1 MYRFSYR
8 NSAVIASRDT
18 MDSAEVGVSR
28 RLGKLDDNMTY
39 SQRLFHHTYASQ
51 NEDAHLMEFRLLQRL
66 NLVQLQNELAR
77 IKGKVWRNLEAS
89 EEDMKDLRVK
99 LRDYGTWILCYVLA
113 LVLRI
118 WVFARVLDVTDGA
131 CVAQIP

>member
-1 MYRFSYR
+1 
-8 NSAVIASRDT
+8 
-18 MDSAEVGVSR
+18 MDPAEVGVSR

-39 SQRLFHHTYASQ
+39 PQRLFHHTYASQ
-51 NEDAHLMEFRLLQRL
+51 NEDAHFMEFRLLQRL

-99 LRDYGTWILCYVLA
+99 LRDYGTWILHCLGSGPDD
-113 LVLRI
+113 LGL
-118 WVFARVLDVTDGA
+118 FARVMDVTDGA